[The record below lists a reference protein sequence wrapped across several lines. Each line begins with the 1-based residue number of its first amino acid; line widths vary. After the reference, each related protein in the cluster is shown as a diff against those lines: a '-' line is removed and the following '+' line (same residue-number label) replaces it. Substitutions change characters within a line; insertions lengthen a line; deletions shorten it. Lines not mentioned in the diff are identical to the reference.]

1 MLFCIIFLAFISP
14 TQHIAEEQHTKAS
27 PMNLE
32 LFLKYVESV
41 TDLQALILISNAARK
56 RYRELAKKKGNTR
69 LAVGDAV
76 SFQTQNGEKI
86 TGIIERRGKVN
97 YRITTENG
105 TIYRVPI
112 VLIDKEE
119 NYIAPKPARLPF
131 EVEDIVPLILEESKR
146 LLYQAGIE
154 LHVRY
159 KKGVWATHFRQ
170 NRHIQFGE
178 KCLRYQALK
187 HKTSDNVAANLRKFK
202 IHSDPQSRIAMLI
215 CHEVAHA
222 IAFQRYGLNILPH
235 GRQYFCV
242 LTELVESEFRD
253 IRSRFRENLS
263 KLPTTVV
270 H

>member
-1 MLFCIIFLAFISP
+1 
-14 TQHIAEEQHTKAS
+14 
-27 PMNLE
+27 MNLE
-32 LFLKYVESV
+32 MFLKYVESM
-41 TDLQALILISNAARK
+41 TDLQALVVISNAVQK
-56 RYRELAKKKGNTR
+56 RYRELAKKKGKVR

-76 SFQTQNGEKI
+76 SFHTKKGEKI

-97 YRITTENG
+97 YRITAEDG
-105 TIYRVPI
+105 KIYRVPI
-112 VLIDKEE
+112 VIVKKE
-119 NYIAPKPARLPF
+119 NQHISPKLARLPYK
-131 EVEDIVPLILEESKR
+131 VEEFVPLVLEESKR

-159 KKGVWATHFRQ
+159 KKDVWATHFRQ

-178 KCLRYQALK
+178 KCLRYQALE

-202 IHSDPQSRIAMLI
+202 IKSNPESRIAMLV

-235 GRQYFCV
+235 GRQYYCV
-242 LTELVESEFRD
+242 LNELVESEFRD
-253 IRSRFRENLS
+253 IRNRFQE
-263 KLPTTVV
+263 KLLKIQSGVI